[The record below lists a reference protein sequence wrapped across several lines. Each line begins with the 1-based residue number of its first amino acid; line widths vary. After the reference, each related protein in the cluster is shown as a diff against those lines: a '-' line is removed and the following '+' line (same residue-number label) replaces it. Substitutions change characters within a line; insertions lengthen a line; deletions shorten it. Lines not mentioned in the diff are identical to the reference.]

1 MYDRLPPRGAET
13 EYGRCAERVPARRV
27 TILIL
32 VATVALLVACSTSA
46 SALQESTKTLPG
58 IPCLLIKFG
67 ITHDPTAC
75 RRPFSPSSPFNTP
88 VGRHPKVATHSA
100 QIVQRLVSWGPPGPS
115 YAGASGTSA
124 DWSHPLYFARA
135 SDPRYRIHQTGWVN
149 RDIEG
154 RHIYIPRRARPA
166 GGGDGSF
173 TVVQPD
179 GWEYDFYRA
188 KKPSRHGRTFTAD
201 FGRRGRWHG
210 SGLGTSRGPS
220 RGGITA
226 AGFSNQAGVIRVS
239 EMRAGVINHALFM
252 TVNCHH
258 GNVWPANNVGTH
270 GLCSL
275 KNAPAMGQHFWL
287 DMTPAQI
294 NALSVPGWQKIILR
308 AMARYGM
315 YVGDDGGNTWAL
327 QFESGDNYTSF
338 GKHDPWIAYAH
349 SQGIRGWYD
358 SSIGRSVYYFSFK
371 HAVGWGRWL
380 KVLKP

>member
-1 MYDRLPPRGAET
+1 
-13 EYGRCAERVPARRV
+13 
-27 TILIL
+27 
-32 VATVALLVACSTSA
+32 
-46 SALQESTKTLPG
+46 
-58 IPCLLIKFG
+58 
-67 ITHDPTAC
+67 
-75 RRPFSPSSPFNTP
+75 

-124 DWSHPLYFARA
+124 DWSHPLYFAKA

-294 NALSVPGWQKIILR
+294 NAQSVPGWQKIILR

-315 YVGDDGGNTWAL
+315 YVGDDGGNSWAL

-349 SQGIRGWYD
+349 SQGIKGWYD
-358 SSIGRSVYYFSFK
+358 SSIGRNTYYFSFK
-371 HAVGWGRWL
+371 HAVAWGRWL